1 MKISSN
7 VGGGAQGAAAK
18 NGAAGKNAS
27 AGKNADDMDVKVF
40 SNPEFGSVRT
50 KRDENGEPLFCGQ
63 DVCKALGYK
72 RAYDAIRQHVN
83 PSDTAKRSIARI
95 VKNRYGQSSKTQKVA
110 MLFVNESGVYSLV
123 FGSKLES
130 AQRFKHW
137 VTSEVLPAI
146 RKNGGYFHIN
156 PNETPEQIKA
166 RFQKVLEKALAERDE
181 EIKRKEYM
189 LQSTKLLLS
198 LNKKLVA
205 EQTDRIRQLDKT
217 VGDQVVKLQKSA
229 ENIEALEKDV
239 DRMQPKE
246 LYVDNVLDS
255 ISCYT
260 TTQIAKELGITAQ
273 ELNRS
278 LCACHIQYYQSG
290 QYMLYAEYAH
300 MGLAKS
306 RTKSGV
312 KTLDLQVPIGDAE
325 RSMKLG
331 QVYTRTYLVWT
342 ERGRKFIHD
351 LAKRM
356 WDLAEYERL
365 KFKVKVKCFNKVC

>member
-7 VGGGAQGAAAK
+7 VGSGAQGAAAK
-18 NGAAGKNAS
+18 NGAAGR
-27 AGKNADDMDVKVF
+27 NADDMDVKEF
-40 SNPEFGSVRT
+40 YNLEFGRMRT
-50 KRDENGEPLFCGQ
+50 VTDKNGEPLFCGQ

-72 RAYDAIRQHVN
+72 RTDKAIRRHVN
-83 PSDTAKRSIARI
+83 SSDVLKRSIARI
-95 VKNRYGQSSKTQKVA
+95 VKNRYGQSTKTQKVE

-156 PNETPEQIKA
+156 PEETPEQIKA
-166 RFQKVLEKALAERDE
+166 RFQKVLEEAIAERDKV
-181 EIKRKEYM
+181 IV
-189 LQSTKLLLS
+189 S
-198 LNKKLVA
+198 
-205 EQTDRIRQLDKT
+205 
-217 VGDQVVKLQKSA
+217 
-229 ENIEALEKDV
+229 LEKDV
-239 DRMQPKE
+239 DRMLPKE

-278 LCACHIQYYQSG
+278 LCASHIQYYQSG

-312 KTLDLQVPIGDAE
+312 KTLDL
-325 RSMKLG
+325 L
-331 QVYTRTYLVWT
+331 YTHTYLVWT

-356 WDLAEYERL
+356 WDLAEFERL
-365 KFKVKVKCFNKVC
+365 KFKVKVKCFNKVQTPC

>member
-1 MKISSN
+1 MPI
-7 VGGGAQGAAAK
+7 
-18 NGAAGKNAS
+18 
-27 AGKNADDMDVKVF
+27 
-40 SNPEFGSVRT
+40 E
-50 KRDENGEPLFCGQ
+50 
-63 DVCKALGYK
+63 
-72 RAYDAIRQHVN
+72 RAYDAIRQHVSL
-83 PSDTAKRSIARI
+83 SDTVKCSIARN
-95 VKNRYGQSSKTQKVA
+95 VKNRYGESSKTQMVQ

-156 PNETPEQIKA
+156 PEETPEQIKA
-166 RFQKVLEKALAERDE
+166 RFQKVLEEAIAERDKV
-181 EIKRKEYM
+181 IV
-189 LQSTKLLLS
+189 S
-198 LNKKLVA
+198 
-205 EQTDRIRQLDKT
+205 
-217 VGDQVVKLQKSA
+217 
-229 ENIEALEKDV
+229 LEKDV
-239 DRMQPKE
+239 DRMLPKE

-278 LCACHIQYYQSG
+278 LCASHIQYYQSG

-312 KTLDLQVPIGDAE
+312 KTFDLLVPIGDAE

-331 QVYTRTYLVWT
+331 QVYTHTYLVWT

-365 KFKVKVKCFNKVC
+365 KFKVKVKCFNKVQTPC

>member
-18 NGAAGKNAS
+18 NGADGR
-27 AGKNADDMDVKVF
+27 NADDMDVKEF
-40 SNPEFGSVRT
+40 YSLEFGRMRT
-50 KRDENGEPLFCGQ
+50 MTDKNGEPFFCGK
-63 DVCKALGYK
+63 DVCEALGYK
-72 RAYDAIRQHVN
+72 RAYDAIRQHVSL
-83 PSDTAKRSIARI
+83 SDTVKCSIARN
-95 VKNRYGQSSKTQKVA
+95 VKNRYGESPKTQMVQ

-146 RKNGGYFHIN
+146 RKNGGYFRIN
-156 PNETPEQIKA
+156 PEETPEQIKA
-166 RFQKVLEKALAERDE
+166 RFQKVLEEAIAERDKV
-181 EIKRKEYM
+181 IV
-189 LQSTKLLLS
+189 S
-198 LNKKLVA
+198 
-205 EQTDRIRQLDKT
+205 
-217 VGDQVVKLQKSA
+217 
-229 ENIEALEKDV
+229 LEKDV
-239 DRMQPKE
+239 DRMLPKE

-312 KTLDLQVPIGDAE
+312 KTLDL
-325 RSMKLG
+325 L
-331 QVYTRTYLVWT
+331 YTHTYLVWT

-365 KFKVKVKCFNKVC
+365 KFKVKVMCFNKVQTPC

>member
-18 NGAAGKNAS
+18 NGAASKNAGT
-27 AGKNADDMDVKVF
+27 GKNADDMNVKEF
-40 SNPEFGSVRT
+40 YSLEFGRMRT
-50 KRDENGEPLFCGQ
+50 MQDENGEPLFCGK
-63 DVCKALGYK
+63 DVCKALGYVK
-72 RAYDAIRQHVN
+72 TDIAVRQHVSN
-83 PSDTAKRSIARI
+83 LDVTKR
-95 VKNRYGQSSKTQKVA
+95 YLKVSGSLRKDGTRTMRSQM

-156 PNETPEQIKA
+156 PEETPEQIKA
-166 RFQKVLEKALAERDE
+166 RFQKVLEEAIAERDKV
-181 EIKRKEYM
+181 IV
-189 LQSTKLLLS
+189 S
-198 LNKKLVA
+198 
-205 EQTDRIRQLDKT
+205 
-217 VGDQVVKLQKSA
+217 
-229 ENIEALEKDV
+229 LEKDV
-239 DRMQPKE
+239 DRMLPKE

-312 KTLDLQVPIGDAE
+312 KTLDLLVPIGDAE

-331 QVYTRTYLVWT
+331 QVYTHTYLVWT

-365 KFKVKVKCFNKVC
+365 KFKVKVKCFTKVQMPC

>member
-18 NGAAGKNAS
+18 NGAAGR
-27 AGKNADDMDVKVF
+27 NADDMAVKEF
-40 SNPEFGSVRT
+40 YNLEFGRMRT
-50 KRDENGEPLFCGQ
+50 VTDKNGEPLFCGQ

-72 RAYDAIRQHVN
+72 RTDKAIRRHVN
-83 PSDTAKRSIARI
+83 SSDVLKRSIARI
-95 VKNRYGQSSKTQKVA
+95 VKNRYGQSTKTQKVQ

-156 PNETPEQIKA
+156 PEETPEQIKA
-166 RFQKVLEKALAERDE
+166 RFQKVLEEAIAERDKV
-181 EIKRKEYM
+181 IV
-189 LQSTKLLLS
+189 S
-198 LNKKLVA
+198 
-205 EQTDRIRQLDKT
+205 
-217 VGDQVVKLQKSA
+217 
-229 ENIEALEKDV
+229 LEKDV
-239 DRMQPKE
+239 DRMLPKE

-278 LCACHIQYYQSG
+278 LCASHIQYYQSG

-312 KTLDLQVPIGDAE
+312 KTLDL
-325 RSMKLG
+325 L
-331 QVYTRTYLVWT
+331 YTHTYLVWT

-356 WDLAEYERL
+356 WDLAEFERL
-365 KFKVKVKCFNKVC
+365 KFKVKVKCFNKVQTPC

>member
-18 NGAAGKNAS
+18 NGAAGR
-27 AGKNADDMDVKVF
+27 NADDMAVKEF
-40 SNPEFGSVRT
+40 YNLEFGRMRT
-50 KRDENGEPLFCGQ
+50 VTDKNGEPLFCGQ

-72 RAYDAIRQHVN
+72 RTDKAIRRHVN
-83 PSDTAKRSIARI
+83 SSDVLKRSIARI
-95 VKNRYGQSSKTQKVA
+95 VKNRYGQSTKTQKVQ
-110 MLFVNESGVYSLV
+110 MLFVNESSVYSLV

-156 PNETPEQIKA
+156 PEETPEQIKA
-166 RFQKVLEKALAERDE
+166 RFQKVLEEAIAERDKV
-181 EIKRKEYM
+181 IV
-189 LQSTKLLLS
+189 S
-198 LNKKLVA
+198 
-205 EQTDRIRQLDKT
+205 
-217 VGDQVVKLQKSA
+217 
-229 ENIEALEKDV
+229 LEKDV
-239 DRMQPKE
+239 DRMLPKE

-278 LCACHIQYYQSG
+278 LCASHIQYYQSG

-312 KTLDLQVPIGDAE
+312 KTLDL
-325 RSMKLG
+325 L
-331 QVYTRTYLVWT
+331 YTHTYLVWT

-356 WDLAEYERL
+356 WDLAEFERL
-365 KFKVKVKCFNKVC
+365 KFKVKVKCFNKVQTPC

>member
-18 NGAAGKNAS
+18 NGAAGR
-27 AGKNADDMDVKVF
+27 NADDMDVKEF
-40 SNPEFGSVRT
+40 YSLEFGRMRT
-50 KRDENGEPLFCGQ
+50 MTDKNGEPFFCGK
-63 DVCKALGYK
+63 DVCEALGYK

-83 PSDTAKRSIARI
+83 LSDTVKCGIARN
-95 VKNRYGQSSKTQKVA
+95 VKNRYGESPKTQMVQ

-146 RKNGGYFHIN
+146 RKNGGYFRIN
-156 PNETPEQIKA
+156 PEETPEQIKA
-166 RFQKVLEKALAERDE
+166 RFQKVLEEAIAERDKV
-181 EIKRKEYM
+181 IV
-189 LQSTKLLLS
+189 S
-198 LNKKLVA
+198 
-205 EQTDRIRQLDKT
+205 
-217 VGDQVVKLQKSA
+217 
-229 ENIEALEKDV
+229 LEKDV
-239 DRMQPKE
+239 DRMLPKE

-312 KTLDLQVPIGDAE
+312 KTLDL
-325 RSMKLG
+325 L
-331 QVYTRTYLVWT
+331 YTHTYLVWT

-365 KFKVKVKCFNKVC
+365 KFKVKVKCFNKVQTPC

>member
-18 NGAAGKNAS
+18 NGTAGR
-27 AGKNADDMDVKVF
+27 NADDMDVKEF
-40 SNPEFGSVRT
+40 YSLEFGRMRT
-50 KRDENGEPLFCGQ
+50 MTDKNGEPFFCGK
-63 DVCKALGYK
+63 DVCEALGYK
-72 RAYDAIRQHVN
+72 KTYDAIRQHVN
-83 PSDTAKRSIARI
+83 LSDTVKCGIARN
-95 VKNRYGQSSKTQKVA
+95 VKNRYGESSKTQMVQ

-146 RKNGGYFHIN
+146 RKNGGYFRIN
-156 PNETPEQIKA
+156 PDETPEQIKA
-166 RFQKVLEKALAERDE
+166 RFQKVLEEAIAERDKV
-181 EIKRKEYM
+181 IV
-189 LQSTKLLLS
+189 S
-198 LNKKLVA
+198 
-205 EQTDRIRQLDKT
+205 
-217 VGDQVVKLQKSA
+217 
-229 ENIEALEKDV
+229 LEKDV
-239 DRMQPKE
+239 DRMLPKE

-312 KTLDLQVPIGDAE
+312 KTLDL
-325 RSMKLG
+325 L
-331 QVYTRTYLVWT
+331 YTHTYLVWT

-365 KFKVKVKCFNKVC
+365 KFKVKVKCFNKVQTPC

>member
-18 NGAAGKNAS
+18 NGAAGR
-27 AGKNADDMDVKVF
+27 NADDMAVKEF
-40 SNPEFGSVRT
+40 YNLEFGRMRT
-50 KRDENGEPLFCGQ
+50 VTDKNGEPLFCGQ

-72 RAYDAIRQHVN
+72 RTDKAIRRHVN
-83 PSDTAKRSIARI
+83 SSDVLKRSIARI
-95 VKNRYGQSSKTQKVA
+95 VKNRYGQSTKTQKVQ

-156 PNETPEQIKA
+156 PEETPEQIKA
-166 RFQKVLEKALAERDE
+166 RFQKVLEEAIAERDKV
-181 EIKRKEYM
+181 IV
-189 LQSTKLLLS
+189 S
-198 LNKKLVA
+198 
-205 EQTDRIRQLDKT
+205 
-217 VGDQVVKLQKSA
+217 
-229 ENIEALEKDV
+229 LEKDV
-239 DRMQPKE
+239 DRMLPKE

-278 LCACHIQYYQSG
+278 LCASHIQYYQSG

-312 KTLDLQVPIGDAE
+312 KTLDL
-325 RSMKLG
+325 L
-331 QVYTRTYLVWT
+331 YTHTYLVWT

-351 LAKRM
+351 LAKKM
-356 WDLAEYERL
+356 WDLAEFERL
-365 KFKVKVKCFNKVC
+365 KFKVKVKCFNKVQTPC

>member
-18 NGAAGKNAS
+18 NGTAGR
-27 AGKNADDMDVKVF
+27 NADDMDVKEF
-40 SNPEFGSVRT
+40 YSHEFGRMRT
-50 KRDENGEPLFCGQ
+50 MTDKNGEPFFCGK
-63 DVCKALGYK
+63 DVCEALGYK

-83 PSDTAKRSIARI
+83 HGDTAKRSITKT
-95 VKNRYGQSSKTQKVA
+95 VKNQYGESSKTKKVE

-156 PNETPEQIKA
+156 PEETPEQIKA
-166 RFQKVLEKALAERDE
+166 RFQKVLEEAIAERDKV
-181 EIKRKEYM
+181 IV
-189 LQSTKLLLS
+189 S
-198 LNKKLVA
+198 
-205 EQTDRIRQLDKT
+205 
-217 VGDQVVKLQKSA
+217 
-229 ENIEALEKDV
+229 LEKDV
-239 DRMQPKE
+239 DRMLPKE

-312 KTLDLQVPIGDAE
+312 KTLDL
-325 RSMKLG
+325 L
-331 QVYTRTYLVWT
+331 YTHTYLVWT

-356 WDLAEYERL
+356 WDLAEFERL
-365 KFKVKVKCFNKVC
+365 KFKVKVKCFNKVQTPC

>member
-1 MKISSN
+1 MTKFSK

-18 NGAAGKNAS
+18 NGAAGR
-27 AGKNADDMDVKVF
+27 NADDMDVKEF
-40 SNPEFGSVRT
+40 YNLEFGRMRT
-50 KRDENGEPLFCGQ
+50 VTDKNGEPLFCGQ

-72 RAYDAIRQHVN
+72 RTDKAIRRHVN
-83 PSDTAKRSIARI
+83 SSDVLKRSIARI
-95 VKNRYGQSSKTQKVA
+95 VKNRYGQSTKTQKVQ

-156 PNETPEQIKA
+156 PDETPEQIKA
-166 RFQKVLEKALAERDE
+166 RFQKVLEEAIAERDKV
-181 EIKRKEYM
+181 IV
-189 LQSTKLLLS
+189 S
-198 LNKKLVA
+198 
-205 EQTDRIRQLDKT
+205 
-217 VGDQVVKLQKSA
+217 
-229 ENIEALEKDV
+229 LEKDV
-239 DRMQPKE
+239 DRMLPKE

-278 LCACHIQYYQSG
+278 LCASHIQYYQSG

-312 KTLDLQVPIGDAE
+312 KAFDLQVPIGDAE

-331 QVYTRTYLVWT
+331 RSILVPT
-342 ERGRKFIHD
+342 SYGRSVD
-351 LAKRM
+351 ANSSTTSPR
-356 WDLAEYERL
+356 E
-365 KFKVKVKCFNKVC
+365 CGT